1 MYLVQ
6 VLYMFTA
13 RETQICHLLQFP
25 FRQPGGFHPQLHIST
40 IKFESLAMGAYAMLF
55 FKSSSSNSNLQ
66 PGLKRPRPGSS

>member
-25 FRQPGGFHPQLHIST
+25 FHQPGGFHPQLHVST
-40 IKFESLAMGAYAMLF
+40 IKFEPLAMGPMLCYF
-55 FKSSSSNSNLQ
+55 F
-66 PGLKRPRPGSS
+66 

>member
-25 FRQPGGFHPQLHIST
+25 FHQPGGFHPQLHVST
-40 IKFESLAMGAYAMLF
+40 IKFEPLAMGPMLCYF
-55 FKSSSSNSNLQ
+55 F
-66 PGLKRPRPGSS
+66 LKFLK